1 MSLKSDAWI
10 KSKCLDLP
18 EGVLPMLEPFFPE
31 SINKLENGKKIPSY
45 GLSSYGYDVRLG
57 RNFKFFKQAGLRV
70 IDELGNKDIEPKYP
84 SSIFVSQKN
93 GFNEVLFIPVSSSII
108 DPCDFDESVIENI
121 PDADAII
128 MPPLS
133 FCLGVAMD
141 KVRVP
146 RDVSVVCMGKSTIA
160 RAGVIVTVTPL
171 EAGWEG
177 YITLEITNTTMLP
190 VRLTAGMGIT
200 QLQFFHHQE
209 EQCEVS
215 YADRNGKY
223 QNQPLEAIP
232 ARL

>member
-57 RNFKFFKQAGLRV
+57 RNFKFFKQQGVRTEEIGSFTV
-70 IDELGNKDIEPKYP
+70 GPSYP
-84 SSIFVSQKN
+84 GARFIAEKN
-93 GFNEVLFIPVSSSII
+93 GQSEMLFIPISSSII
-108 DPCDFDESVIENI
+108 DPCNFDESVIENI

-200 QLQFFHHQE
+200 QLQFFHHQG